1 MSLSV
6 EKLSLLGSLAP
17 LRQKPDGHG
26 IQQENGFSN
35 KLDKAL
41 GGGDSPASTAGGN
54 ARELAESLTLQML
67 QSSLSLAGDSPSES
81 TATPGVTP
89 FSSTHA
95 LMEAYRANLSAGGER
110 SATPSAVP
118 PSQLQELTDSMP
130 VSASA
135 VPSSPPRTDAAWLD
149 PIISKA
155 SRKYGVDVGLIKAVI
170 KAESDFNPQAVSHA
184 GARGLMQLMPA
195 TARSLGVSDSFD
207 PEQNVMGGTRFLKDL
222 LQRYDGNVDAA
233 LAAYNWGPGNVDK
246 RPDHLP
252 RETRAYLARVK
263 QLYAS
268 YNG

>member
-89 FSSTHA
+89 FSSTHV

-118 PSQLQELTDSMP
+118 
-130 VSASA
+130 
-135 VPSSPPRTDAAWLD
+135 R
-149 PIISKA
+149 
-155 SRKYGVDVGLIKAVI
+155 
-170 KAESDFNPQAVSHA
+170 
-184 GARGLMQLMPA
+184 
-195 TARSLGVSDSFD
+195 RSFRS
-207 PEQNVMGGTRFLKDL
+207 
-222 LQRYDGNVDAA
+222 
-233 LAAYNWGPGNVDK
+233 
-246 RPDHLP
+246 
-252 RETRAYLARVK
+252 
-263 QLYAS
+263 
-268 YNG
+268 